1 MAVMNIELGKKIFF
15 KCYGNAFGIQR
26 EYGKEYKKC
35 KIPRKYEIEWLDEIK
50 NQLYEAINNSIG
62 NKRYSNFIKLCDII
76 SLNAAIELTCKFLET
91 NLDYFE
97 RLLYTE
103 YLKLLNKKVNSHE
116 LLKKI
121 NENKF
126 ILKNNI
132 NLVKKDSKLYITLKE
147 REIEERIKRL

>member
-50 NQLYEAINNSIG
+50 NQLYEAINNSSG

-147 REIEERIKRL
+147 REIEERI

>member
-1 MAVMNIELGKKIFF
+1 MRLAF
-15 KCYGNAFGIQR
+15 KENM
-26 EYGKEYKKC
+26 EKN
-35 KIPRKYEIEWLDEIK
+35 IK
-50 NQLYEAINNSIG
+50 NARFQESMKLNGLMRLKINFMKQLNNSSG

-103 YLKLLNKKVNSHE
+103 YLKLLNKKVNGHE

>member
-1 MAVMNIELGKKIFF
+1 MNIEFGKKIFF
-15 KCYGNAFGIQR
+15 KCYGNAFSIQR

-50 NQLYEAINNSIG
+50 NQLYEAINNSSG
-62 NKRYSNFIKLCDII
+62 NKRYSNFLKLCDII
-76 SLNAAIELTCKFLET
+76 SLNAAIELTCKFLGT

-103 YLKLLNKKVNSHE
+103 YLKLLNKKVDSHE

>member
-1 MAVMNIELGKKIFF
+1 MNIELGKKIFF

-26 EYGKEYKKC
+26 EYRKEYKKC

-50 NQLYEAINNSIG
+50 NQLYEAINNSSG

>member
-50 NQLYEAINNSIG
+50 NQLYEAINNSSG

-103 YLKLLNKKVNSHE
+103 YLKLLNKKVNRHE

>member
-1 MAVMNIELGKKIFF
+1 MNIELGKKIFF

-50 NQLYEAINNSIG
+50 NQLYEAINNSSG

>member
-1 MAVMNIELGKKIFF
+1 MNIELGKKIFF
-15 KCYGNAFGIQR
+15 KCYGNAFDIQR

-50 NQLYEAINNSIG
+50 NQLYEAINNFSG

-76 SLNAAIELTCKFLET
+76 SLNAAIELTCKFLES

>member
-1 MAVMNIELGKKIFF
+1 MNIELGKKIFF

-50 NQLYEAINNSIG
+50 NQLYEAINNSSG

-103 YLKLLNKKVNSHE
+103 YLKLLNKKVNGHE

>member
-50 NQLYEAINNSIG
+50 NQLYEAINNSSG

-103 YLKLLNKKVNSHE
+103 YLKLLNKKIKVSTKIDKYNPTILNFFFLLLLFFFLSH
-116 LLKKI
+116 LPIKHSPYI
-121 NENKF
+121 V
-126 ILKNNI
+126 ILI
-132 NLVKKDSKLYITLKE
+132 IQ
-147 REIEERIKRL
+147 

>member
-50 NQLYEAINNSIG
+50 NQLYEAINNSSG

-76 SLNAAIELTCKFLET
+76 SLNAAIEIKI
-91 NLDYFE
+91 
-97 RLLYTE
+97 
-103 YLKLLNKKVNSHE
+103 VP
-116 LLKKI
+116 KI

>member
-15 KCYGNAFGIQR
+15 KCYGNAFSIQR

-50 NQLYEAINNSIG
+50 NQLYEAINNSSG

>member
-50 NQLYEAINNSIG
+50 NQLYEAINNSSG

-91 NLDYFE
+91 SLDYFE

>member
-50 NQLYEAINNSIG
+50 NQLYEAINNSSG

-76 SLNAAIELTCKFLET
+76 SLNAAIELTCKFLEN

>member
-50 NQLYEAINNSIG
+50 NQLYEAINNSSG

-76 SLNAAIELTCKFLET
+76 SLNVAIELTCKFLET

>member
-50 NQLYEAINNSIG
+50 NQLYEAINNSSG

-132 NLVKKDSKLYITLKE
+132 NLVKKGSKLYITLKE

>member
-50 NQLYEAINNSIG
+50 NQLYEAINNSSG

>member
-50 NQLYEAINNSIG
+50 NQLYEAINNSSG

-132 NLVKKDSKLYITLKE
+132 NLVKKDSKLYIILKE

>member
-1 MAVMNIELGKKIFF
+1 MAVINIELGKKIFF

-50 NQLYEAINNSIG
+50 NQLYEAINNSSG

>member
-50 NQLYEAINNSIG
+50 NQLYEAINNSSG

-116 LLKKI
+116 LLKK
-121 NENKF
+121 NK
-126 ILKNNI
+126 
-132 NLVKKDSKLYITLKE
+132 
-147 REIEERIKRL
+147 

>member
-50 NQLYEAINNSIG
+50 NQLYEAINNSSG

-103 YLKLLNKKVNSHE
+103 YLKLLNKKVNGHE

>member
-1 MAVMNIELGKKIFF
+1 M
-15 KCYGNAFGIQR
+15 
-26 EYGKEYKKC
+26 
-35 KIPRKYEIEWLDEIK
+35 
-50 NQLYEAINNSIG
+50 
-62 NKRYSNFIKLCDII
+62 
-76 SLNAAIELTCKFLET
+76 TCKFLET

>member
-50 NQLYEAINNSIG
+50 NQLYEAINNSSG

-147 REIEERIKRL
+147 REIKERIKRL

>member
-1 MAVMNIELGKKIFF
+1 VAVMNIELGKKIFF

-50 NQLYEAINNSIG
+50 NQLYEAINNSSG

>member
-50 NQLYEAINNSIG
+50 NQLYEAINNSSG

-103 YLKLLNKKVNSHE
+103 YLKLLNKKVNGHE

-132 NLVKKDSKLYITLKE
+132 SLVKKDSKLYITLKE

>member
-50 NQLYEAINNSIG
+50 NQLYEAINNSSG

-76 SLNAAIELTCKFLET
+76 SLNAAVELTCKFLET

>member
-1 MAVMNIELGKKIFF
+1 MNIELGKKIFF
-15 KCYGNAFGIQR
+15 KCYGNAFSIQR

-50 NQLYEAINNSIG
+50 NQLYEAINNSSG
-62 NKRYSNFIKLCDII
+62 NKRYSNFLKLCDII
-76 SLNAAIELTCKFLET
+76 SLNAAIELTCKFLGT

-147 REIEERIKRL
+147 REIEERVKRL

>member
-1 MAVMNIELGKKIFF
+1 MAVMNIELGKKNFF

-50 NQLYEAINNSIG
+50 NQLYEAINNSSG

>member
-1 MAVMNIELGKKIFF
+1 MKGK
-15 KCYGNAFGIQR
+15 N
-26 EYGKEYKKC
+26 
-35 KIPRKYEIEWLDEIK
+35 
-50 NQLYEAINNSIG
+50 
-62 NKRYSNFIKLCDII
+62 
-76 SLNAAIELTCKFLET
+76 LE
-91 NLDYFE
+91 E
-97 RLLYTE
+97 
-103 YLKLLNKKVNSHE
+103 LLNKKVNSHE

>member
-50 NQLYEAINNSIG
+50 NQLYEAINNSSG

-132 NLVKKDSKLYITLKE
+132 NLVKKDSKLYITLKV